1 LTEQKSDLPFY
12 NGMPV
17 ALSLRQWMT
26 VLGFC
31 LAGFFILALP
41 LPLFMSPYGQFIPAS
56 LFMFLPLYGLHRVAP
71 GHVGALFRRIGWRE
85 LWLMPAFALLNLFA
99 SVTVAL
105 IVASFFTVSINPA
118 AELLMAFSTSERVL
132 FLLRTLP
139 QLLGEELITILPF
152 LALLSWLAG
161 HLGWSR
167 RRALI
172 VAWVL
177 SSLLFGLLHLPTYS
191 WNIAQSLLI
200 IGAARMVL
208 TGAYLYTGNLWVC
221 TGAHVISNWIIF
233 FIAMAMSAQ
242 MDAL

>member
-1 LTEQKSDLPFY
+1 MSEQKSDLPFY
-12 NGMPV
+12 NGIPI
-17 ALSLRQWMT
+17 ALGLRQWMT
-26 VLGFC
+26 VMGYC
-31 LAGFFILALP
+31 LAGFIVLALP
-41 LPLFMSPYGQFIPAS
+41 LPLFMSPYGQFIPAT
-56 LFMFLPLYGLHRVAP
+56 LFMILPLYGLHRVAP
-71 GHVGALFRRIGWRE
+71 GHVGLLFRRIGWRE
-85 LWLMPAFALLNLFA
+85 LWLMPAFALLNLLA
-99 SVTVAL
+99 SILVAL

-118 AELLMAFSTSERVL
+118 AELLMAFSTSERLL

-152 LALLSWLAG
+152 LALLSWLVG

-167 RRALI
+167 RRGL
-172 VAWVL
+172 VLAWVL

-191 WNIAQSLLI
+191 WNLAQSVLI

-233 FIAMAMSAQ
+233 FIAMAMSSQ
-242 MDAL
+242 LDAL